1 MLNCT
6 AITDSVTIRCRHP
19 ITLYDM
25 GTRGDYNQTKKTS
38 VLHRRPTMLL
48 YKSSNN
54 KTFCCEHIVKSI
66 KIEGT

>member
-1 MLNCT
+1 
-6 AITDSVTIRCRHP
+6 
-19 ITLYDM
+19 M

-48 YKSSNN
+48 YKPSNN